1 MTSTASERFTAT
13 RPHAAH
19 GIARQALAAAG
30 LVGVAV
36 VHLLDTP
43 GKFEETPYLG
53 VMFLGLIAASLLAAE
68 LLLRGAD
75 SIAWLAGAGLAG
87 ATILG
92 YVVSRTI
99 GLPGAPE
106 DDIGNWS
113 EPLGMVSLLIE
124 AVVLWLCT
132 VGYLQSRTT
141 RR

>member
-1 MTSTASERFTAT
+1 MTHTTSERLTTT
-13 RPHAAH
+13 RPLTVH

-30 LVGVAV
+30 LVGVAI

-43 GKFEETPYLG
+43 GKFQETPYLG

-68 LLLRGAD
+68 LLLRGGG
-75 SIAWLAGAGLAG
+75 SIGWLAGAGLAG

-113 EPLGMVSLLIE
+113 EPLGMVSLLVE
-124 AVVLWLCT
+124 AVVVWLCVT
-132 VGYLQSRTT
+132 GFLHSRRTHH
-141 RR
+141 